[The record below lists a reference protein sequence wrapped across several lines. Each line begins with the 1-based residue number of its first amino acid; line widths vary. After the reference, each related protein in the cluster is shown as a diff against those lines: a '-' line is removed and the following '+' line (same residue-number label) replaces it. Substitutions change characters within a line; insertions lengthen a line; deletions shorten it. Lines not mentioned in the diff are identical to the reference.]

1 MRSDATEA
9 LGGDMAV
16 HLAALQAIPA
26 AVIALDRDANVLV

>member
-1 MRSDATEA
+1 
-9 LGGDMAV
+9 MAV